1 MVAEV
6 HFRQPGAN
14 GFHVKGKNKRFTAA
28 GSSCCQKCGNATS
41 SFIKLRQ
48 RIALESMSHVQHDY
62 FFSFTNHIISFVTSY
77 LHSAELS
84 LSGSDKKCK
93 CFLFG
98 MRRTSVS
105 RHSCSLLCLAYLR
118 FGSCNVQVSH
128 LSSGTFN
135 FYLKDSFMFES
146 PIILQLLL
154 APKGCCVC
162 ISLGDTFPFFPLD
175 WLLVL

>member
-1 MVAEV
+1 MVA
-6 HFRQPGAN
+6 GN
-14 GFHVKGKNKRFTAA
+14 GFNVKEKNKRFPAA
-28 GSSCCQKCGNATS
+28 GSRCRQNVKCGNATS

-77 LHSAELS
+77 LHLAELS

-118 FGSCNVQVSH
+118 FGSCNVIH

-135 FYLKDSFMFES
+135 FYLKDSFMFEG
-146 PIILQLLL
+146 PIIL
-154 APKGCCVC
+154 
-162 ISLGDTFPFFPLD
+162 
-175 WLLVL
+175 